1 MFSPTDKRRALGS
14 FVNTGYKGW
23 NNIHEKQT
31 LHIGNKYH
39 DDATKEASGIIIKLK
54 RNQIIPFRIK
64 LMIALK
70 KNKKTYPKIVEAL
83 ARIIHLIGKQGIAY
97 RGTEEKADDSDT
109 AGNPGNFLAI
119 VREIANYYPL
129 LHEHVFTPLRKDV
142 SYMSP
147 TSQNELIEII
157 GKRII
162 QKKFIEEI
170 KDAQYHSVLADEV
183 TNSNNE
189 ILSICIRYVNKEKQI
204 REVFLGF
211 LSLERVTGEC
221 IGQTI

>member
-1 MFSPTDKRRALGS
+1 
-14 FVNTGYKGW
+14 
-23 NNIHEKQT
+23 
-31 LHIGNKYH
+31 
-39 DDATKEASGIIIKLK
+39 
-54 RNQIIPFRIK
+54 
-64 LMIALK
+64 
-70 KNKKTYPKIVEAL
+70 
-83 ARIIHLIGKQGIAY
+83 
-97 RGTEEKADDSDT
+97 
-109 AGNPGNFLAI
+109 
-119 VREIANYYPL
+119 
-129 LHEHVFTPLRKDV
+129 
-142 SYMSP
+142 MSP
-147 TSQNELIEII
+147 TSENELIEII

>member
-1 MFSPTDKRRALGS
+1 MFLLTDKRRALGS
-14 FVNTGYKGW
+14 FVNTGHKGW

-39 DDATKEASGIIIKLK
+39 DDATTEASGIITKFEEPNNTIPHQTNDTLK
-54 RNQIIPFRIK
+54 ERQ
-64 LMIALK
+64 
-70 KNKKTYPKIVEAL
+70 KTYPKIVEAL

-97 RGTEEKADDSDT
+97 RGTEEETDDSS
-109 AGNPGNFLAI
+109 GNPGNVLAI

-129 LHEHVFTPLRKDV
+129 LHEHIFTPLRKDV
-142 SYMSP
+142 LYMSP

-183 TNSNNE
+183 TRAAAMTKS
-189 ILSICIRYVNKEKQI
+189 CQFV
-204 REVFLGF
+204 
-211 LSLERVTGEC
+211 C
-221 IGQTI
+221 AM